1 MRVKLPVDPV
11 TLEEAAAILGCTPSS
26 VRRRVAEGRLSR
38 RRKRYKH
45 QALSRAD
52 VEALAAEVYPWRR
65 HLGDPESYWLTSG
78 DAAAVLG
85 VNRQRV
91 QQMSEADRV
100 PFLLHHDE
108 IKLYRRHQMEVLAHN
123 RGAERGLLR
132 QTVET
137 RSAGLGVG
145 SVCPALTSIGEPQ

>member
-1 MRVKLPVDPV
+1 VDPV
-11 TLEEAAAILGCTPSS
+11 TLEEAASVLGCTPSS

-52 VEALAAEVYPWRR
+52 VEALAVEVYRWRR
-65 HLGDPESYWLTSG
+65 HVGDTDSYWVTSG

-91 QQMSEADRV
+91 QQLSAADRL
-100 PFLLHHDE
+100 PFVMHHDGTR
-108 IKLYRRHQMEVLAHN
+108 LYRRHQLEVLAHN
-123 RGAERGLLR
+123 RGAEREQLR
-132 QTVET
+132 QTV
-137 RSAGLGVG
+137 V
-145 SVCPALTSIGEPQ
+145 I